1 MTKLSDTQL
10 VILNAACKRDNGRV
24 LPLPDRLKGGA
35 ATKVVDS
42 LIAKGLVEE
51 VDAKRGEIT
60 WRQTGDGHGVALVI
74 TKAGLAALGIA
85 PAEAP
90 QKPARAARRAKPAQA
105 GEPAPKPP
113 TAATGATPA
122 QARTGTKQALL
133 IGLLRRP
140 DGATIAEIVEATAWQ
155 AHTVRGAIAG
165 ALKKKLGL
173 TITSEK
179 DETRGRTYRI
189 SE

>member
-42 LIAKGLVEE
+42 LIAKGLIAE
-51 VDAKRGEIT
+51 VDAKRDEPA
-60 WRQTGDGHGVALVI
+60 WRQAGDRQAVTLVI
-74 TKAGLAALGIA
+74 TAAGLAALGIA
-85 PAEAP
+85 PDDASQA
-90 QKPARAARRAKPAQA
+90 PAQA
-105 GEPAPKPP
+105 ARTRKAAKAATATKTRPK
-113 TAATGATPA
+113 AATGETTGKT
-122 QARTGTKQALL
+122 RSGTKQALF
-133 IGLLRRP
+133 IDLLRRP
-140 DGATIAEIVEATAWQ
+140 EGAAIAEIVGATGWQ
-155 AHTVRGAIAG
+155 AHTVRGAMAG

-173 TITSEK
+173 SITSEK
-179 DETRGRTYRI
+179 DERRGRVYRI